1 MPSRTSLRILLAL
14 SLPATV
20 TTPRSAKGFSQQ
32 LILTAEVGK
41 TEFFEGEPVYLLVR
55 LQNVGA
61 DTAWT
66 FFFNLFSPAVTLFA
80 RRGHGTP
87 APVSKPVED
96 RLVRPSWR
104 GEPVPPGAS
113 FLNTIVLQDIM
124 GDEWDS
130 RSHLFT
136 HHLSPD
142 EYALRVEFN
151 AHWGVPRTTPLTVAT
166 VPIVF
171 RIRERTPSEENEVR
185 ELEAM
190 RGMGWDTT
198 RVAGYPRAAGYKA
211 ALIQWVDRRLSEQP
225 DDPFLPTLL
234 YEGLYGVG
242 QILARQIQEGK
253 LTRFDSDTSEVV
265 SRLRLAVIERN
276 KVSTA
281 GAHLVQALSARHP
294 DQLAVLAEQLG
305 ATPSGDMARYQVA
318 RTHPGQHPGKQP
330 PR

>member
-1 MPSRTSLRILLAL
+1 L

-113 FLNTIVLQDIM
+113 FLNT
-124 GDEWDS
+124 
-130 RSHLFT
+130 
-136 HHLSPD
+136 
-142 EYALRVEFN
+142 N
-151 AHWGVPRTTPLTVAT
+151 
-166 VPIVF
+166 
-171 RIRERTPSEENEVR
+171 
-185 ELEAM
+185 
-190 RGMGWDTT
+190 
-198 RVAGYPRAAGYKA
+198 RAA
-211 ALIQWVDRRLSEQP
+211 RH
-225 DDPFLPTLL
+225 
-234 YEGLYGVG
+234 YG
-242 QILARQIQEGK
+242 
-253 LTRFDSDTSEVV
+253 
-265 SRLRLAVIERN
+265 
-276 KVSTA
+276 
-281 GAHLVQALSARHP
+281 
-294 DQLAVLAEQLG
+294 
-305 ATPSGDMARYQVA
+305 
-318 RTHPGQHPGKQP
+318 
-330 PR
+330 